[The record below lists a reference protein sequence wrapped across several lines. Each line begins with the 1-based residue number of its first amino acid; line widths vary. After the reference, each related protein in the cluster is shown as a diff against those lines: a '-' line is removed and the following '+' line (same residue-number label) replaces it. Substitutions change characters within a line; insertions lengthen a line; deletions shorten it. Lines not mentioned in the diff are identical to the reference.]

1 MKGML
6 ASLSPHEETALRKIG
21 FGSADSLAPQHIRRL
36 LQLQLIEWN
45 GWHWQLTSVGRQ
57 RYDSL
62 VTDTARPSAA

>member
-6 ASLSPHEETALRKIG
+6 APLSPHEETALRKIG
-21 FGSADSLAPQHIRRL
+21 FGGAGPLDPDHVRRL
-36 LQLQLIEWN
+36 LHLDLIEWN
-45 GWHWQLTSVGRQ
+45 GWRWQLTRAGQQ